1 MASLTSFQLMGR
13 SVRSVAT
20 RRAVFLMTKVRS
32 SSNRFYC
39 VTRNFPSKEVR
50 PWVKHAFLFGIVV
63 AGTKTASADILVQ
76 KRIENA
82 PTIDWRRVKIFCLFG
97 VVFCGMWQ
105 YFLYNKM
112 FPLIIPGIDRFLALP
127 IRARFRDVEG
137 LKGVAIQCS
146 IENFFNNAFC
156 YFPVFYTVKLF
167 LEGSGS
173 LNPMLGIRR
182 YIETWREDMWN
193 AFKVWIP
200 AQTFNFLFCPM
211 WARVSFTALVSFG
224 FTAYVSYLRGAP
236 EELAEAVNSVVEEV
250 PEMLAQ
256 TAAIVA
262 PIGEECGLGE
272 EVSQN
277 LMMQMDAVIN
287 DPPKQSA

>member
-13 SVRSVAT
+13 SVRSVA
-20 RRAVFLMTKVRS
+20 
-32 SSNRFYC
+32 
-39 VTRNFPSKEVR
+39 TRNFPSKEVR